1 MVAAQGKEMVTCMDE
16 LGVPGRLLEL
26 AEKYI
31 GECAEAERVVNI
43 AGFCRY
49 LGISAARLRELT
61 EGHPEQ
67 AGLLMNLFEDEA
79 LNSGLSP
86 SLLTSY
92 LKNRL
97 GYGEERQDGVVK
109 VTFRHDIMKDGE

>member
-1 MVAAQGKEMVTCMDE
+1 MDDITA
-16 LGVPGRLLEL
+16 PGRLLEL

-31 GECAEAERVVNI
+31 DECAETERVVNI

-49 LGISAARLRELT
+49 IGVSAARFHELT
-61 EGHPEQ
+61 EQFPEQ

-97 GYGEERQDGVVK
+97 GYGEERQDGALK